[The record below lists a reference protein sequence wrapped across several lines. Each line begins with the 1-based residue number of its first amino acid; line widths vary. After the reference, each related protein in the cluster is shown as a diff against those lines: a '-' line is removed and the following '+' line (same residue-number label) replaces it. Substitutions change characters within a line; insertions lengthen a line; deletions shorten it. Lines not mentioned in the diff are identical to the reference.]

1 MWLIGAC
8 AGVAVVIVLLVIVL
22 YAQSKDET
30 QRQKDPSIMYIY
42 NTHSHDGPGLYERSK
57 GGQRPFG
64 ENSRTRRSE
73 REKARGDHSFY

>member
-1 MWLIGAC
+1 
-8 AGVAVVIVLLVIVL
+8 
-22 YAQSKDET
+22 
-30 QRQKDPSIMYIY
+30 MYIY

-73 REKARGDHSFY
+73 REKARGDRSFY